1 MTDQGCPVADGAE
14 LFFGEGLR
22 DPFPILARL
31 QAEGP
36 VFYVPEIDHYL
47 VTRYA
52 DIEQILLDRDT
63 FSASIASSPVRPPSE
78 HVQRTLDEGGFR
90 RVPTLNNADPPRH
103 GPMRKAVLACLSP
116 RRIAALEPAIRDLA
130 SGFVEQLGQHTQADF
145 VEVLSFP
152 FPGHVAFELLGFPDG
167 DADQLK
173 EWSRRRVLLTYGD
186 LSPEQQVHAAEGTL
200 RFWRYVEDFVHS
212 RLAQPADDL
221 TTDLLDVHR
230 KTPDAVAV
238 DDVVNIV
245 YSLALA
251 GHETTSSLINNA
263 VRQLLSHREQW
274 DKLCGDPSLIPNT
287 VEEAMRF
294 DGPVLTHRRRA
305 KVDTQIGGV
314 AIPADAKVMLS
325 FPSAHRD
332 GRQFRDAATF
342 DITREDAELHLGF
355 GKGAHFCLGAPLARL
370 EARILLETLSRELPD
385 IDLIPGDDA
394 TFLPQM
400 HFRSISRLPVAPRGL
415 ASAGPLRAMP

>member
-1 MTDQGCPVADGAE
+1 
-14 LFFGEGLR
+14 
-22 DPFPILARL
+22 
-31 QAEGP
+31 
-36 VFYVPEIDHYL
+36 
-47 VTRYA
+47 
-52 DIEQILLDRDT
+52 
-63 FSASIASSPVRPPSE
+63 
-78 HVQRTLDEGGFR
+78 
-90 RVPTLNNADPPRH
+90 
-103 GPMRKAVLACLSP
+103 
-116 RRIAALEPAIRDLA
+116 
-130 SGFVEQLGQHTQADF
+130 
-145 VEVLSFP
+145 
-152 FPGHVAFELLGFPDG
+152 
-167 DADQLK
+167 
-173 EWSRRRVLLTYGD
+173 
-186 LSPEQQVHAAEGTL
+186 
-200 RFWRYVEDFVHS
+200 
-212 RLAQPADDL
+212 
-221 TTDLLDVHR
+221 VHR

-314 AIPADAKVMLS
+314 AIPADAKIMLS